1 MGDVTFPIEQ
11 NAKIRVD
18 KISIFNHGAK
28 QIEWLIT
35 TRTVNA
41 DGSLGQSV
49 HTEIQQVPV
58 DISLVTLA
66 PPEGTTAEIAPGMS
80 VSVGGVPG
88 ALVYAW
94 LQWYGEQLCQ
104 SRKDAIAKAVKG
116 VKDPEPEAPSA
127 PVDNYADKDASPPA
141 EPTP

>member
-11 NAKIRVD
+11 DAKIRVD
-18 KISIFNHGAK
+18 KISIFNYGAK

-58 DISLVTLA
+58 DMALVSMA
-66 PPEGTTAEIAPGMS
+66 PPEGTMAEIAPGFS

-104 SRKDAIAKAVKG
+104 SRRDAIARAVKG
-116 VKDPEPEAPSA
+116 VKAPAPETPPIEDTS
-127 PVDNYADKDASPPA
+127 PVGDDVPPT